1 MQTVHF
7 DAGRFSAETIEGGF
21 AEPVFGSQAVFA
33 ALMQATARP
42 GKVQTLDDCLQPP
55 APLEAGLAAVALTL
69 CDPDTPVW
77 LSPALRS
84 DAVRAWLAFHA
95 GCPLTEDEGAAAF
108 VFCAQDDTPPAQAA
122 LHAGTQEYP
131 DRAATLVLALP
142 ALHGGPLLTLTGP
155 GIDGSETTAPVG
167 LPEGFVA
174 ARADN
179 RALFP
184 RGVDV
189 VLVSGR
195 DLLALPRTTVVA
207 VADGSSSNAE
217 AN

>member
-1 MQTVHF
+1 MNPV
-7 DAGRFSAETIEGGF
+7 TIQFEI
-21 AEPVFGSQAVFA
+21 S
-33 ALMQATARP
+33 
-42 GKVQTLDDCLQPP
+42 
-55 APLEAGLAAVALTL
+55 
-69 CDPDTPVW
+69 
-77 LSPALRS
+77 
-84 DAVRAWLAFHA
+84 
-95 GCPLTEDEGAAAF
+95 AAF
-108 VFCAQDDTPPAQAA
+108 SDPSNRST
-122 LHAGTQEYP
+122 
-131 DRAATLVLALP
+131 
-142 ALHGGPLLTLTGP
+142 LHGGPLLTLTGP
-155 GIDGSETTAPVG
+155 GIDGSETIAPVG